1 MLMTTFF
8 YFQSLLWLTDIIDI
22 EKNDFYMSLK
32 ASNDKKYPEH
42 DIWYDAQYAWYG
54 IERI

>member
-1 MLMTTFF
+1 MTTFF
-8 YFQSLLWLTDIIDI
+8 YFQSLLELTDII
-22 EKNDFYMSLK
+22 ECYKNDFYISLK

-42 DIWYDAQYAWYG
+42 AIWYDAQYAWYG